1 LLPNDKE
8 ARPQSAKKNHPKIPG
23 GIGVWCAKL
32 NFGKKVPISL
42 KFNKIDKVIIECLNK
57 VAYGIS
63 IGTKIDDLE

>member
-1 LLPNDKE
+1 
-8 ARPQSAKKNHPKIPG
+8 
-23 GIGVWCAKL
+23 VWCAKL